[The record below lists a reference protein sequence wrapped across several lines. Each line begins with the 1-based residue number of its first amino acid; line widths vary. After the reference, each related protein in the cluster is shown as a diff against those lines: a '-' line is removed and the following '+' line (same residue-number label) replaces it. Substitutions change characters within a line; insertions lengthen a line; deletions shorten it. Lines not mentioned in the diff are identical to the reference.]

1 MMKINNTFSLSRIW
15 MLAKWDV
22 GTNWKVYAWRYFGL
36 YLGYLAIRF
45 LSIILLPTPT
55 NSSMALDLC
64 GIWIVLSLFFFLVL
78 LFRSASL
85 VMETKIGKDRRLK
98 FLMLPVSN
106 VEKFV
111 WRVFFSTVVFIL
123 MGIVA
128 YALADATF
136 YLLSLLWSQKLGIYQ
151 NWTIGEFLHQ
161 VELAIF
167 RPSYSEPD
175 GGPFIGP
182 WWMLSLDDFTGGYLL
197 HSLFILGGCVWNRLA
212 GLKVLGILFVVAWV
226 TPELFKLFAPESL
239 SAIYTPAEWLFGVFG
254 VLAILCWFLAYRFF
268 CRSQIV

>member
-36 YLGYLAIRF
+36 YLGYLAIMF
-45 LSIILLPTPT
+45 LAIILLPTPT
-55 NSSMALDLC
+55 NSSMALDISE
-64 GIWIVLSLFFFLVL
+64 IWVILGNLFFLIL
-78 LFRSASL
+78 LYRSASL
-85 VMETKIGKDRRLK
+85 VMEPKISKSGRVK

-106 VEKFV
+106 AEKFV
-111 WRVFFSTVVFIL
+111 WRVFFSTVFFIL
-123 MGIVA
+123 IAIVA
-128 YALADATF
+128 YALADVTF
-136 YLLSLLWSQKLGIYQ
+136 YLLSLLWNQKLGIYQ
-151 NWTIGEFLHQ
+151 NWTIWEFLKMTK
-161 VELAIF
+161 VAF
-167 RPSYSEPD
+167 FPSPYSEPD

-197 HSLFILGGCVWNRLA
+197 HSLFILGGCVWHRLA

-226 TPELFKLFAPESL
+226 TPELLKLFAPEGL

-254 VLAILCWFLAYRFF
+254 VLAILCWILAYRFF
-268 CRSQIV
+268 YRSQIV

>member
-36 YLGYLAIRF
+36 YLGYLAIMF
-45 LSIILLPTPT
+45 LAIILLPTPT
-55 NSSMALDLC
+55 NSSMALDISGL
-64 GIWIVLSLFFFLVL
+64 WLAFSTVLFLVL

-85 VMETKIGKDRRLK
+85 VMERKISKDGRVK

-106 VEKFV
+106 AEKFV
-111 WRVFFSTVVFIL
+111 WRVFFSTVFFIL
-123 MGIVA
+123 MAIVA

-136 YLLSLLWSQKLGIYQ
+136 YLLSLLWNQKLGIYQ
-151 NWTIGEFLHQ
+151 NWTIGEFLKMTK
-161 VELAIF
+161 LAVF
-167 RPSYSEPD
+167 PSPYKGPG

-182 WWMLSLDDFTGGYLL
+182 WWALGWTSSTGGYFL
-197 HSLFILGGCVWNRLA
+197 HSLFILGGCVWHRLA
-212 GLKVLGILFVVAWV
+212 GLKVLGILFVVAWGV
-226 TPELFKLFAPESL
+226 PMMLNIFVPGRAPGLPFDGWFAL
-239 SAIYTPAEWLFGVFG
+239 CA

>member
-1 MMKINNTFSLSRIW
+1 MMKINNTFSFSRIW

-36 YLGYLAIRF
+36 YIGF
-45 LSIILLPTPT
+45 LSIMFLAIILLPTPT
-55 NSSMALDLC
+55 NSSMALDISGL
-64 GIWIVLSLFFFLVL
+64 WLAFSTVLFLVL

-85 VMETKIGKDRRLK
+85 VMERKISKDGRVK

-106 VEKFV
+106 AEKFV
-111 WRVFFSTVVFIL
+111 WRVFFSTVFFIL
-123 MGIVA
+123 MAIVA

-136 YLLSLLWSQKLGIYQ
+136 YLLSLLWNQKLGIYQ
-151 NWTIGEFLHQ
+151 NWTIGEFLKMTK
-161 VELAIF
+161 LAVF
-167 RPSYSEPD
+167 PSPYKGPG

-182 WWMLSLDDFTGGYLL
+182 WWALGWTSSTGGYFL
-197 HSLFILGGCVWNRLA
+197 HSLFILGGCVWHRLA
-212 GLKVLGILFVVAWV
+212 GLKVLGILFVVAWGV
-226 TPELFKLFAPESL
+226 PMMLNIFVPGRAPGLPFDGWFAL
-239 SAIYTPAEWLFGVFG
+239 CA